1 MRTCRTD
8 PKVISAFAVTFGI
21 GDQAVYQ
28 LENVFL
34 CTDIGER
41 VVVHGLFEVDGVE
54 EFDSI
59 LLLLQ
64 QFTAFYENA
73 AFRVLSIRIEKKV
86 NYFYEVT
93 TSD

>member
-1 MRTCRTD
+1 MDVADQCAIEQSLGLD

-34 CTDIGER
+34 CVDIGER

-59 LLLLQ
+59 LLLM
-64 QFTAFYENA
+64 
-73 AFRVLSIRIEKKV
+73 
-86 NYFYEVT
+86 
-93 TSD
+93 